1 MIDPLREAIS
11 MSLTAVRESTDPV
24 QTPPRAA
31 LPDIAIDVGLEPP
44 EAAAT
49 SRIQRADRPPVV
61 LENLAALQD
70 LLSQASALTSLVN
83 GSSLLY
89 GAPRDRG
96 PTLLP
101 LHAVLESVHLPM
113 EDDVS
118 NGPAY
123 KQLKTLSFALF

>member
-1 MIDPLREAIS
+1 MTDPLREAS
-11 MSLTAVRESTDPV
+11 SVSLTSVRESTDPV

-31 LPDIAIDVGLEPP
+31 LPDVAIDVGLEPP

-49 SRIQRADRPPVV
+49 ARIQRADRPPVV
-61 LENLAALQD
+61 LEIPCSTQD

-83 GSSLLY
+83 SSSLRL

-113 EDDVS
+113 EDGVS
-118 NGPAY
+118 NG
-123 KQLKTLSFALF
+123 SVINN